1 MEAILARATVPILR
15 RVKAR
20 PRELAT
26 ALLPNLVR
34 TMPHDVR
41 GNGRGATTPERLA
54 KLMARFSEMA
64 YRASPTTGISWNHP
78 FPSGT
83 RIHSRQNPIEP
94 DLFLELDGNHLKSLA
109 SQVLGQVFNG
119 VEIRDV
125 SSLRGAFFCFSV
137 RIREPEMDVVQEHP
151 DAGRMAVHDG
161 LLVRSVANPQHAHAV
176 VLHLHF
182 VMLRVDADRV
192 VGHRSSSVH
201 ESPQV

>member
-1 MEAILARATVPILR
+1 MHRVYPHTTRLPPRRCADRLSALKQAEHVFSQHLSILLYLVTWSS
-15 RVKAR
+15 
-20 PRELAT
+20 
-26 ALLPNLVR
+26 ALLL
-34 TMPHDVR
+34 
-41 GNGRGATTPERLA
+41 L
-54 KLMARFSEMA
+54 
-64 YRASPTTGISWNHP
+64 SPTHESRSLP
-78 FPSGT
+78 YLYC
-83 RIHSRQNPIEP
+83 RQNPIKP
-94 DLFLELDGNHLKSLA
+94 GLFLELDGNHLKSLA

-119 VEIRDV
+119 VEIHDV

-137 RIREPEMDVVQEHP
+137 RICEPEMDVVQEHP

-192 VGHRSSSVH
+192 VGHRSSSVQ